1 MGAANFLQTKHCAS
15 LLTWFGL
22 GPAKEHLIREVLDLD
37 EDQAAGA
44 RLVVKRR
51 RKAAERLRGM
61 FVHVAPGVSLVDEL
75 IADRRAEVR
84 EEEAAETER
93 KRIDSGSAKTGRK

>member
-1 MGAANFLQTKHCAS
+1 M
-15 LLTWFGL
+15 

-37 EDQAAGA
+37 EDEAAKA
-44 RLVVKRR
+44 QLVVNRR

-61 FVHVAPGVSLVDEL
+61 FAHVAPGVSLVDEL

-84 EEEAAETER
+84 EEEAVEAER
-93 KRIDSGSAKTGRK
+93 KGIDSGSTKAGPKFSARASGGVPPT

>member
-1 MGAANFLQTKHCAS
+1 M
-15 LLTWFGL
+15 
-22 GPAKEHLIREVLDLD
+22 LDLD
-37 EDQAAGA
+37 EDEAAKA

-61 FVHVAPGVSLVDEL
+61 FAHVAPGASLVDEL

-84 EEEAAETER
+84 EEEAAEADR
-93 KRIDSGSAKTGRK
+93 KRIDSESAKAGRK